1 MENFEKVF
9 EKQKNYFYKNR
20 TRSIEKRIRVL
31 KKIKSLIQ
39 THEKDIIEAIQE
51 DFGKSEF
58 EVYTTE
64 LGQVY
69 EEINT
74 QIRNIREWSK
84 AEPLRA
90 PISYFPAKA
99 RMVKEPYGV
108 TLIISP
114 FNYPFSLLFI
124 PLVGAIA
131 TGNCAMLKPSELTP
145 KTSAVIAKIINSNFN
160 KGFIYVC
167 DPSEGKCVVQELLE
181 LPFDY
186 IFFTGSE
193 RVGKIVMESAAKN
206 LTPITLELGGK
217 SPCIVTR
224 DSNIKMAAKRIV
236 WGKFINAG
244 QTCVAPDYIL
254 VEEEIKE
261 TFLERLVYEIKKQ
274 YPTESADYCG
284 IITSQTVERL
294 KSYLKDGTIYFGGK
308 CDAQKKIFEPTVL
321 VDVKENSPVM
331 TDEIFG
337 PILPVLTF
345 RDLRVTTE
353 KLKRG
358 AKPLALYIFS
368 KNAKKIA
375 YVLKNISAGGT
386 VVNDTIIQAGSSAI
400 PFGGVG
406 ASGMGSYHGKE
417 NFNTFSHRKAVVYRG
432 TWMELDL
439 RFAPYSNRKLRIIKK
454 FYH

>member
-1 MENFEKVF
+1 MENLEKLF
-9 EKQKNYFYKNR
+9 EKQRNYFYENK
-20 TRSIEKRIRVL
+20 TLSIETRIRVL
-31 KKIKSLIQ
+31 RKIKSLIQ
-39 THEKDIIEAIQE
+39 EHENDIIKAIRE

-58 EVYTTE
+58 EVYSTE
-64 LGQVY
+64 IGQVY
-69 EEINT
+69 DEINT
-74 QIRNIREWSK
+74 QIRNIRKWSK
-84 AEPLRA
+84 TKSLRT
-90 PISYFPAKA
+90 PICLFPAKS

-124 PLVGAIA
+124 PLIGAIA
-131 TGNCAMLKPSELTP
+131 AGNCAILKPSELTP
-145 KTSAVIAKIINSNFN
+145 KSNAVFAEIINSNFDN
-160 KGFIYVC
+160 GLIYLC
-167 DPSEGKCVVQELLE
+167 DPSEGKCVVEELLK

-193 RVGKIVMESAAKN
+193 RVGKIVMESAAKH
-206 LTPITLELGGK
+206 LTPVTLELGGK
-217 SPCIVTR
+217 SPCIITR
-224 DSNIKMAAKRIV
+224 DCNIKMAAKRIV

-244 QTCVAPDYIL
+244 QTCVSPDYIL

-261 TFLERLVYEIKKQ
+261 AFLERLLYEIEKQ
-274 YPTESADYCG
+274 YPSDSEDYCG
-284 IITSQTVERL
+284 IISSQSVERL
-294 KSYLKDGTIYFGGK
+294 KAYLEDGTIYYGGK
-308 CDAQKKIFEPTVL
+308 CDVQKRKFEPTVL

-345 RDLRVTTE
+345 QDLRVVTE

-358 AKPLALYIFS
+358 PKPLALYIFS
-368 KNAKKIA
+368 ENAKKIR
-375 YVLKNISAGGT
+375 YILKNLSAGGT
-386 VVNDTIIQAGSSAI
+386 VVNDTIIQAGASSI

-406 ASGMGSYHGKE
+406 ASGMGSYHGLE
-417 NFNTFSHRKAVVYRG
+417 NFNTFSHPKPIVYRG

-439 RFAPYSNRKLRIIKK
+439 RFAPYSDGKLKIIKK